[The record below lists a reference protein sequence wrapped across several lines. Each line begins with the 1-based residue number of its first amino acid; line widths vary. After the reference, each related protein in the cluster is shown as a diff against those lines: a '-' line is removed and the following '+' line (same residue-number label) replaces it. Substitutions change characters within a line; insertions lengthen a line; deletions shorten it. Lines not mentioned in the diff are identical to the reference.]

1 MALLELQDISFNYSD
16 KELYKSVSMKI
27 NNGEHCTLVGVNG
40 SGKTTLLNM
49 IVGQLKPDQGKVL
62 WTNGVTFSYLD
73 QQLKVQQDM
82 PVEAYLYGVWQTL
95 FDEEKQMEALYQKSA
110 EDPDNFEKILA
121 KAQRLQ
127 DDLDKNNFY
136 GLQEKVGR
144 LTNGLGFD
152 KSQLQVPLHQLSS
165 GQREK
170 AYLAKMLLEERDVLI
185 MDEPTNFLD
194 QTQVAW
200 LSEYLIAYPK
210 AFLVVSHDQEFL
222 RKIANVVFVLENQT
236 LTRYKGNYDYF
247 LSQHALDKEQYE
259 KNYEAQ
265 QRYIKK
271 EETFIAKHI
280 VRATSSK
287 AAKSHRARL
296 SHLEVLDEPG
306 KEEGRVFFSFPFTHN
321 VGERPLQV
329 EELSIGYD
337 HPLLDPITFTLLQG
351 EKIAILGQNG
361 VGKTTFLKTVLGAIP
376 ALGGSFKWL
385 EGTAVNYYNQDEKI
399 DLSLTPFAYV
409 HNAYPNLTNTE
420 VRSALGAVGV
430 RKDLAIRSMSEL
442 SGGEVTKARFAV
454 MTLKKSNFLVFD
466 EPTNHLDQKA
476 KDALFDA
483 IERYPGGVIIVS
495 HEKDFYD
502 GLVDYELLF

>member
-1 MALLELQDISFNYSD
+1 
-16 KELYKSVSMKI
+16 
-27 NNGEHCTLVGVNG
+27 
-40 SGKTTLLNM
+40 
-49 IVGQLKPDQGKVL
+49 VL

-73 QQLKVQQDM
+73 QQLKVEQDM
-82 PVEAYLYGVWQTL
+82 PVSQYLYGVYQRL
-95 FDEEKQMEALYQKSA
+95 FDEEKAMQDLYEKSA
-110 EDPDNFEKILA
+110 TDPDNFEKILA

-127 DDLDKNNFY
+127 DDLEQNDFY
-136 GLQEKVGR
+136 SLQEKVGR

-152 KSQLQVPLHQLSS
+152 KEQLNVPLRQLSS

-194 QTQVAW
+194 QLQVSW
-200 LSEYLIAYPK
+200 LAEYLIAYPK

-222 RKIANVVFVLENQT
+222 KKIANVVFVLENQT
-236 LTRYKGNYDYF
+236 LTRYKGDYQYF
-247 LSQHALDKEQYE
+247 LTQHALDKEQYE

-306 KEEGRVFFSFPFTHN
+306 KEEGRVYFSFPFTHN
-321 VGERPLQV
+321 VGEKPLQV

-337 HPLLDPITFTLLQG
+337 HPLLDPISFLLLQG

-361 VGKTTFLKTVLGAIP
+361 VGKTTFLKTVLGVIP
-376 ALGGSFKWL
+376 ALGGSYRWL
-385 EGTAVNYYNQDEKI
+385 EGTIINYYNQDEKI

-409 HNAYPNLTNTE
+409 HSIYPNLSNTE
-420 VRSALGAVGV
+420 IRSALGAVGV
-430 RKDLAIRSMSEL
+430 RKDLAIRPMSEL
-442 SGGEVTKARFAV
+442 SGGEVTKSRFAI

-466 EPTNHLDQKA
+466 EPTNHLDQKPKTPSSMRLSA
-476 KDALFDA
+476 TPAASSSSATKKISMTISSITNYSFKLSAVFCGSQKSRLANDRRSVCAN
-483 IERYPGGVIIVS
+483 IHS
-495 HEKDFYD
+495 H
-502 GLVDYELLF
+502 